1 MSRTYKA
8 TGVNLKSMPLGE
20 SDRLLTI
27 LTSEQGLI
35 RVVAPGCRKPNSKLG
50 GRSGLFVV
58 NELLIA
64 KGRSLDK
71 ISQAE
76 TLASYPGLG
85 RTLAKL
91 TASQYLAE
99 LVLGIALSDQP
110 QTELLWLLCEHLTRL
125 EQALPTE
132 VLACLA
138 QAIFHLLAWAGIAP
152 QVQACCLTQIP
163 VVPDFTTPNWRV
175 EFSAVAGGVV
185 SSAPLVSQ
193 LSNPTQDRPSRPRV
207 AEAPSP
213 SYSNTYG
220 SGRGGATVSSM
231 RLNAIE
237 LSLLQQLSQP
247 EPLRDCQ
254 LPSGDGVGAPMSALQ
269 SAWLSV
275 ERALRQYAQYY
286 FDRPIRS
293 ASLMEA
299 CFFPLPS
306 AS

>member
-27 LTSEQGLI
+27 LTSEKGLI

-76 TLASYPGLG
+76 TSASYPGLG
-85 RTLAKL
+85 RALAKL

-125 EQALPTE
+125 EQALPIE

-138 QAIFHLLAWAGIAP
+138 QATFHLLAWAGIAP

-185 SSAPLVSQ
+185 SSAPLASQ
-193 LSNPTQDRPSRPRV
+193 LPNPTQDRLSRPRV
-207 AEAPSP
+207 AEASP

-220 SGRGGATVSSM
+220 PGRSGATVSSM

-247 EPLRDCQ
+247 EQLRGCKLPLQ
-254 LPSGDGVGAPMSALQ
+254 DGLGAPTSSLQ

>member
-76 TLASYPGLG
+76 TSASYPGLG
-85 RTLAKL
+85 RALAKL

-163 VVPDFTTPNWRV
+163 VVPDFTTPNWQV

-193 LSNPTQDRPSRPRV
+193 LPNPTQHRLSRPRV
-207 AEAPSP
+207 TEAPSP
-213 SYSNTYG
+213 SYLNNGPS
-220 SGRGGATVSSM
+220 RRGATVFSM
-231 RLNAIE
+231 RLDAVE

-247 EPLRDCQ
+247 GPLCGCQ
-254 LPSGDGVGAPMSALQ
+254 LPLGDGLGAPMSALQ